1 MTKRIDEEK
10 LDSLLLDLGHDDF
23 NRGTA
28 YLREAVK
35 DYEPGMKL
43 TGDLYPA
50 IAKAHQTTAGAV
62 ERAVRYAI
70 EKAWGRV
77 DYQTQ
82 LRFFGHSIDPNTGKP
97 KAGEYVA
104 RLARICREG

>member
-1 MTKRIDEEK
+1 MIKRIDEEK
-10 LDSLLLDLGHDDF
+10 LDSLLLELGHDDF

-35 DYEPGMKL
+35 DYQPGMRMM
-43 TGDLYPA
+43 GDLYPA

-70 EKAWGRV
+70 EKAWCRGDR
-77 DYQTQ
+77 QTQ